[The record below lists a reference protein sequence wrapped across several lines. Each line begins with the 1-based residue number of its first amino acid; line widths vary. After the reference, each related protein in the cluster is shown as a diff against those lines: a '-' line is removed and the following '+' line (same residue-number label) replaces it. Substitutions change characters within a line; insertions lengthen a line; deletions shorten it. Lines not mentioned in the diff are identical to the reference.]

1 MGATTRDQP
10 ALCGRAWILV
20 ETSQFFIP
28 PYPVSDKAFLIAL
41 KRWGRRSRGSYSDSF
56 TKAICTDLG
65 DPASPP
71 PPSFFTRLI
80 VGPKVEF
87 WLANGEPQPEASR
100 VQATARLTSEP
111 VLQSPAY
118 RFGPAA
124 FPCPPPSICIVSMGG
139 AGLPRSW
146 TAGHLQNG
154 LYHPFVPTSGSLRL
168 HIKAFFPPPGHLL
181 GWGATAALEVL
192 PAQPRSSNSVC
203 SDIRAP
209 GRRKWKQINR
219 GRALSVREVERRVWK
234 WGWMLPFA
242 SGFRKRCNSE
252 YWSVWKSSVRQIT

>member
-28 PYPVSDKAFLIAL
+28 PYLVSDKAFLIAL

-124 FPCPPPSICIVSMGG
+124 FPCPPPLHLHSLHGG
-139 AGLPRSW
+139 SRAAPQLNSW
-146 TAGHLQNG
+146 
-154 LYHPFVPTSGSLRL
+154 
-168 HIKAFFPPPGHLL
+168 
-181 GWGATAALEVL
+181 
-192 PAQPRSSNSVC
+192 
-203 SDIRAP
+203 
-209 GRRKWKQINR
+209 
-219 GRALSVREVERRVWK
+219 
-234 WGWMLPFA
+234 PFA
-242 SGFRKRCNSE
+242 KWIISPFCPH
-252 YWSVWKSSVRQIT
+252 VWLAPLAY

>member
-1 MGATTRDQP
+1 MREEEQRELLRLLYKGHLHWP
-10 ALCGRAWILV
+10 
-20 ETSQFFIP
+20 
-28 PYPVSDKAFLIAL
+28 
-41 KRWGRRSRGSYSDSF
+41 WGSS
-56 TKAICTDLG
+56 I
-65 DPASPP
+65 SPP
-71 PPSFFTRLI
+71 PLLFYTPHH
-80 VGPKVEF
+80 GAK
-87 WLANGEPQPEASR
+87 SR
-100 VQATARLTSEP
+100 VLAGKWRAPTRSITGTSN
-111 VLQSPAY
+111 
-118 RFGPAA
+118 GPANERA
-124 FPCPPPSICIVSMGG
+124 RVTKPSLPLRPSCLPMPPPPSICIVSMGG

-203 SDIRAP
+203 SGIRAP